1 MKIEKEL
8 EKILTDFK
16 KKHPASM
23 FRDPE
28 VYADLLAQT
37 YYFVCHST
45 ALLGYALPHLK
56 NAPLRHHF
64 EKHIS
69 EEEKHELLA
78 LKDIEKMKRNISEFV
93 EHTSTQ
99 AFYQSQYYRI
109 QFEGGTSLLG
119 YILFLEAIAVSW
131 GKEVYHEVKD
141 IHKGSTLFIK
151 VHADEDPDHL
161 DNALRAIN
169 ALPLIEQESILKNL
183 HYSHEM
189 YQQIMQKILKKQ
201 GLEVIA
207 A

>member
-1 MKIEKEL
+1 MNIEQDL
-8 EKILTDFK
+8 EIILRDFK
-16 KKHPASM
+16 KNHLASM
-23 FRDPE
+23 FRDKT

-78 LKDIEKMKRNISEFV
+78 LKDIERMGLDIKHFSEY
-93 EHTSTQ
+93 TSTQ

-119 YILFLEAIAVSW
+119 YILFLEAVAVSW
-131 GKEVYHEVKD
+131 GKEVYEEIKD

-161 DNALRAIN
+161 DNALGAIK
-169 ALPLIEQESILKNL
+169 ALPVDQQEAIRKNL
-183 HYSHEM
+183 YYSYEM
-189 YQQIMQKILKKQ
+189 YQQILQNIVTNKAQLR
-201 GLEVIA
+201 A